1 MTILKTTKHHEGQE
15 IEIFVKYDPKEN
27 TVKDIK
33 SINLKTHGRSFP
45 IGNLMMHIDEFEQA
59 INKIIDNTDWR
70 EIYRELG
77 DNEVDNYLDS
87 VPVKTTMHPVFMQA
101 LHPFISSLSK

>member
-15 IEIFVKYDPKEN
+15 IEIFVSYDPKEN
-27 TVKDIK
+27 TVDSIK

-45 IGNLMMHIDEFEQA
+45 IGNFMMHIDEFEQA

-70 EIYRELG
+70 EIYRSMGEG
-77 DNEVDNYLDS
+77 DDVEAVNS
-87 VPVKTTMHPVFMQA
+87 VFATLHRCFKPVKY
-101 LHPFISSLSK
+101 